1 MNRRELLKAAPAV
14 AAAMQLRGQAAP
26 AGRLRTG
33 LVAYSFRTKLANH
46 SMSYEA
52 LIAYV
57 GDRGLD
63 GLDTTVY

>member
-26 AGRLRTG
+26 AGRLCTG

-52 LIAYV
+52 LRV
-57 GDRGLD
+57 SFPQFMH
-63 GLDTTVY
+63 